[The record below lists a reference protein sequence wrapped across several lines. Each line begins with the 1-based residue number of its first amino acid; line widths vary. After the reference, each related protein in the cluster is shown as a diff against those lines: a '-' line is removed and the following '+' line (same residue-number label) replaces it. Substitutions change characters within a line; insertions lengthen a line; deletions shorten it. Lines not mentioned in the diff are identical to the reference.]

1 MTGGLPIAVAI
12 IATRARLRLVRHWCS
27 SIADRQHGSEIQSIA
42 APLVLGAA
50 EMSIAGDNQCFR
62 LSIHGLNLVLVFRA

>member
-1 MTGGLPIAVAI
+1 MGGLLIAVEI
-12 IATRARLRLVRHWCS
+12 IAIRARPQKGQALFLL
-27 SIADRQHGSEIQSIA
+27 IADRQHGSEIQSIA

-62 LSIHGLNLVLVFRA
+62 LSIHGLNLVLEFRA